1 MGVQDDTEKVLR
13 ALHVMLAKGEQYP
26 KEPSKVIVDKQQML
40 DLLSAL
46 NQCMYQMQEKYELT
60 KSSRDKAER
69 DFRKRGDTIIMD
81 ASHKAEDIYAA
92 SVMYMD
98 EALNH
103 MRDIMKESN
112 ENVSKIYADLNEKMD
127 IEQRRIKTNQLEL
140 KSQMQDLV
148 DTEKYLKIIEERNRE
163 LEKQKNEGKPEEDEE
178 VSIYANRQTEIK
190 INQEYLDKLGLS
202 VIDETEKEVEADK
215 GVSYADDDDEE
226 DEELKKLQAE
236 IRVNLD
242 ADYFQ
247 WKEEQEKGEERA
259 DSGKTKEKTDGIQKV
274 WKNLIG
280 GHQHDDSGM

>member
-69 DFRKRGDTIIMD
+69 DFRKQGDTIIMD

-112 ENVSKIYADLNEKMD
+112 ENVSKIYAELNEKMD
-127 IEQRRIKTNQLEL
+127 EQRRIKTNQLEL

-163 LEKQKNEGKPEEDEE
+163 LEKQKNEGKPEEDDE

>member
-112 ENVSKIYADLNEKMD
+112 ENVSKIYAELNEKMD
-127 IEQRRIKTNQLEL
+127 DEQRRIKTNQLEL

-163 LEKQKNEGKPEEDEE
+163 LEKQKNEGKPEEDDE

>member
-69 DFRKRGDTIIMD
+69 EFRKRGDTIIMD

-92 SVMYMD
+92 SVMYMN

-112 ENVSKIYADLNEKMD
+112 ENVSKIYAELNEKMD
-127 IEQRRIKTNQLEL
+127 DEQRRIKTNQLEL

-163 LEKQKNEGKPEEDEE
+163 LEKQKNEGKPEEDDE

>member
-226 DEELKKLQAE
+226 DEELKQLQAE

-247 WKEEQEKGEERA
+247 WKEGKDGKDKQ
-259 DSGKTKEKTDGIQKV
+259 DNKTKEKSEGLQKV
-274 WKNLIG
+274 FKNLIG

>member
-13 ALHVMLAKGEQYP
+13 ALHVMLSKGEQYP

-69 DFRKRGDTIIMD
+69 DFRKQGDTIIMD

-103 MRDIMKESN
+103 MRDIMKEAN

-127 IEQRRIKTNQLEL
+127 VEQRRIKTNQLEL

-163 LEKQKNEGKPEEDEE
+163 LEKQKNEGKPEEEE
-178 VSIYANRQTEIK
+178 ASIYANRQTEIK
-190 INQEYLDKLGLS
+190 INQEYLDKLGMS

-215 GVSYADDDDEE
+215 GVSYADDNDEE
-226 DEELKKLQAE
+226 DEELKNLQAE

-259 DSGKTKEKTDGIQKV
+259 SSGKAKEKTDGIQKV

>member
-69 DFRKRGDTIIMD
+69 DFRKQGDTIIMD

-103 MRDIMKESN
+103 MRDIMKAAN
-112 ENVSKIYADLNEKMD
+112 ENVSKIYADLNQKMD
-127 IEQRRIKTNQLEL
+127 VEQRRIKTNQLEL

-163 LEKQKNEGKPEEDEE
+163 LEKQKNEGKPEEEE
-178 VSIYANRQTEIK
+178 ASIYANRQTEIK
-190 INQEYLDKLGLS
+190 INQEYLDKLGMS

>member
-69 DFRKRGDTIIMD
+69 DFRKQGDTIIMD

-92 SVMYMD
+92 SVMYMN

-103 MRDIMKESN
+103 MRDIMKEAN

-127 IEQRRIKTNQLEL
+127 VEQRRIKTNQLEL

-163 LEKQKNEGKPEEDEE
+163 LEKQKNEGKPEEEE
-178 VSIYANRQTEIK
+178 ASIYANRQTEIK
-190 INQEYLDKLGLS
+190 INQEYLDKLGMS

-215 GVSYADDDDEE
+215 GVSYADDNDEE
-226 DEELKKLQAE
+226 DEELKNLQAE

-259 DSGKTKEKTDGIQKV
+259 SSGKAKEKTDGIQKV

>member
-69 DFRKRGDTIIMD
+69 DFRKQGDTIIMD

-92 SVMYMD
+92 SVMYMN

-163 LEKQKNEGKPEEDEE
+163 LEKQKNEGKPEEEE
-178 VSIYANRQTEIK
+178 ASIYANRQTEIK
-190 INQEYLDKLGLS
+190 INQEYLDKLGMS

-259 DSGKTKEKTDGIQKV
+259 DSGKTKEKTEGIQKV

>member
-1 MGVQDDTEKVLR
+1 MGVQDNTEKVLR

-69 DFRKRGDTIIMD
+69 DFRKQGDTIIMD

-103 MRDIMKESN
+103 MRDIMKEAN

-127 IEQRRIKTNQLEL
+127 VEQRRIKTNQLEL

-163 LEKQKNEGKPEEDEE
+163 LEKQKNEGKPEEEE
-178 VSIYANRQTEIK
+178 ASIYANRQTEIK
-190 INQEYLDKLGLS
+190 INQEYLDKLGMS

>member
-1 MGVQDDTEKVLR
+1 MGVQDNTEKVLR

-69 DFRKRGDTIIMD
+69 DFRKQGDTIIMD

-103 MRDIMKESN
+103 MRDIMKEAN

-127 IEQRRIKTNQLEL
+127 VEQRRIKTNQLEL

-163 LEKQKNEGKPEEDEE
+163 LEKQKNEGKPEEEE
-178 VSIYANRQTEIK
+178 ASIYANRQTEIK
-190 INQEYLDKLGLS
+190 INQEYLDKLGMS

-215 GVSYADDDDEE
+215 GVSYADDNDEE
-226 DEELKKLQAE
+226 DEELKNLQAE

-259 DSGKTKEKTDGIQKV
+259 SSGKAKEKTDGIQKV

>member
-69 DFRKRGDTIIMD
+69 DFRKQGDTIIMD

-103 MRDIMKESN
+103 MRDIMKTAN
-112 ENVSKIYADLNEKMD
+112 ENVSKIYADLNQKMD
-127 IEQRRIKTNQLEL
+127 VEQRRIKTNQLEL

-163 LEKQKNEGKPEEDEE
+163 LEKQKNEGKPEEEE
-178 VSIYANRQTEIK
+178 ASIYANRQTEIK
-190 INQEYLDKLGLS
+190 INQEYLDKLGMS

>member
-1 MGVQDDTEKVLR
+1 MGVQDNTEKVLR
-13 ALHVMLAKGEQYP
+13 ALHVMLSKGEQYP

-69 DFRKRGDTIIMD
+69 DFRKQGDTIIMD

-103 MRDIMKESN
+103 MRDIMKEAN

-127 IEQRRIKTNQLEL
+127 VEQRRIKTNQLEL

-163 LEKQKNEGKPEEDEE
+163 LEKQKNEGKPEEEE
-178 VSIYANRQTEIK
+178 ASIYANRQTEIK
-190 INQEYLDKLGLS
+190 INQEYLDKLGMS

-215 GVSYADDDDEE
+215 GVSYADDNDEE
-226 DEELKKLQAE
+226 DEELKNLQAE

-247 WKEEQEKGEERA
+247 WKEEQEKGEERVS
-259 DSGKTKEKTDGIQKV
+259 SGKAKEKTDGIQKV